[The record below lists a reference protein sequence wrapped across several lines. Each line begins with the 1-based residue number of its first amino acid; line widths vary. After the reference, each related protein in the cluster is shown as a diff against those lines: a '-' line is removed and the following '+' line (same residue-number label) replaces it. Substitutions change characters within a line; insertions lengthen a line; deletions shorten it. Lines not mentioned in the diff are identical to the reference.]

1 MAVRLMLLIL
11 GTFHLLNGLYMLA
24 APMAWYMAVP
34 GVSASGPLN
43 HHFIA
48 DIGLIFVASGTGL
61 ILGARKGLRAAV
73 WATAGAAWPALHA
86 VLHIWGWFAN
96 GFPATGP
103 LIASEVLGVVGI
115 GALGVALAFARN
127 RQEGVVP

>member
-11 GTFHLLNGLYMLA
+11 GAFHLLNGLTMLA

-43 HHFIA
+43 HHFVA
-48 DIGLIFVASGTGL
+48 DIGLVFVASGAGL
-61 ILGARKGLRAAV
+61 ILGARASAHAAV
-73 WATAGAAWPALHA
+73 WAMAGAAWPALHA
-86 VLHIWGWFAN
+86 LLHVWGWFAH

-103 LIASEVLGVVGI
+103 LIASEVFGVVGV
-115 GALGVALAFARN
+115 GALGVALAYARN
-127 RQEGVVP
+127 RQEGVLP